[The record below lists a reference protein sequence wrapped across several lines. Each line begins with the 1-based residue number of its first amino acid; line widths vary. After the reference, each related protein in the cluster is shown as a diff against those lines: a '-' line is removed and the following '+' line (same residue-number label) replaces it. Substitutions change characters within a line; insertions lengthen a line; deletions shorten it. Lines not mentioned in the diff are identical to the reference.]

1 LALWGN
7 RAALSN
13 QIEAIDVDDTKASV
27 LSTSFQSTASAVATP
42 MVQRGGGGG
51 GGYGPNAAATGG
63 RPPLM
68 RGPPR
73 ASLNLGGGGPSHEVA
88 VSVPPAQPSGRRRD
102 SMASQATADGVIVND
117 GTWTQPRRQQ
127 LADRNS
133 RRSSHTA
140 ASSDYDD
147 SDEAPLERSDLAH
160 RELARSA
167 TAPTAAPA
175 VAAAAQQRHAAGAG
189 RPSLDHRPPTTGRA
203 SLDHRP
209 PATGLSSLDTSL
221 SEEIVIPMTAASL
234 WPVPPAA
241 PPPGP
246 ASTPAPAPAPATV
259 PTAPTAPS
267 AALPGRAVPAQAPPS
282 AASAPEAALTPPPA
296 VGQGSTAALPVAR
309 MTSVELP
316 DDPNVFNTFEEREFA
331 HDEYLDRLEELLPE
345 FSTGAGRPATAE
357 SATAGAR

>member
-1 LALWGN
+1 
-7 RAALSN
+7 LSN
-13 QIEAIDVDDTKASV
+13 QIEAIDVDDAKASV
-27 LSTSFQSTASAVATP
+27 LSTSFQSTVSAAATP
-42 MVQRGGGGG
+42 MVQRGGGG

-63 RPPLM
+63 RPPLL

-73 ASLNLGGGGPSHEVA
+73 ASLNLGGGGASHEAA
-88 VSVPPAQPSGRRRD
+88 VPAPPAQPSGRRRD
-102 SMASQATADGVIVND
+102 SLASQATADGVIVND

-140 ASSDYDD
+140 ASSEYDD
-147 SDEAPLERSDLAH
+147 SDEAPLERRDLAH
-160 RELARSA
+160 REPARSA
-167 TAPTAAPA
+167 AGATAAPA
-175 VAAAAQQRHAAGAG
+175 AAAATPAVSPPQQRHAAGAG
-189 RPSLDHRPPTTGRA
+189 RASLDHRPAATGRA

-234 WPVPPAA
+234 WP
-241 PPPGP
+241 PGP
-246 ASTPAPAPAPATV
+246 ASAPVPAPASAPAPAAAPTV
-259 PTAPTAPS
+259 PTAPA
-267 AALPGRAVPAQAPPS
+267 AALPGRAVPAPAP
-282 AASAPEAALTPPPA
+282 AASAPAAASAPSA
-296 VGQGSTAALPVAR
+296 GQGATAAPPVAR

-345 FSTGAGRPATAE
+345 FSAGGARPATAG
-357 SATAGAR
+357 SAAAGAR